1 MLMFICYLSANVEVT
16 KVNSFLTGL
25 NLKFFI
31 KVNLL

>member
-16 KVNSFLTGL
+16 KVNLKGL